1 MATPDTASD
10 STNAAEDI
18 DEELQVMKALAGYRM
33 VEEIVAEHDNG
44 PLNLLYMTN
53 KQAMEVSKNEHS
65 MNLMIDALCGKRKK
79 KSSLIIDLVH
89 SWGFKESTKL
99 MERETFLNEYSK
111 FCAGI
116 GHDTAPFTDFNDE
129 LKTHGQLE
137 HFMQTIIIPLAEQTS
152 AIVICNAVSNDC
164 VLSDTFTKMVELKLS
179 KWNGNPPFTVL
190 AALGS
195 VDVLYKNPNSDL
207 IWEKIM
213 NSSQHWKKRHEA
225 VLKDYFEDQK
235 KKNDEGSNLY
245 NRYHDLNWRTRNILI
260 IEGFNIST
268 YKKIGQRSRAPFS
281 NLMTTLMRV
290 IGNKV
295 PSLAIKTGATVRV
308 RTDNKT
314 PRGIDTMSL
323 QMLTERANAGTKVL
337 CLDIRERAEPAVA
350 RVDFDD
356 IKQKVIEALAN
367 MQKQHN
373 EGYTSCESLD
383 SSILAYLHTLLNPRL
398 KEKKKSEENGPQDK
412 KVTLNEALEAEKGN
426 TFRNSTAEH
435 AKYAIMF
442 ATRFYKNILDVSKE
456 RGFYQ
461 EVMES
466 AQINNPDSFPDAK
479 SRSDES
485 EVNVVARSQETQMP
499 STEMDILQK
508 IFGGEIQST
517 ATYVRALLMS
527 PNFYSLNIWDANAEK
542 FVKDDIVLTGTHVKT
557 THEGLELLKDAW
569 DSVDVTHIAA
579 DQFKNLCKISYAI
592 QLFLGILITVFSVAG
607 VNWSSGNE
615 VTEILLKR
623 ATLVSSLL
631 LAAVVS
637 MDTMFAPRSNWLHLR
652 IHAVM
657 LESIIWKF
665 RMRAGEFK
673 VDINDLNIRLAEG
686 NFKEALQDWKNQLNS
701 GANVASLTALH
712 GELGKSKKAKFKF
725 KSHYIQDCL
734 DDHYSPL
741 NGKEYIDLRVNK
753 IIESYK
759 KEIPK
764 NLWMQYYPQILVII
778 LGVVIA
784 VFAELG
790 LASIVTILIAFV
802 SAYNSWIEFNGW
814 TRKAQLYT
822 NAISACEIEHT
833 EWKGHTSFMVQ
844 DKELVNDF
852 VVKIE
857 DIVMQV
863 VQSWSTTIADKSTP
877 ETAAVRYKKER
888 DDFISEV

>member
-1 MATPDTASD
+1 MATLDTASD

-18 DEELQVMKALAGYRM
+18 DEELQVMKALAGYKM

-53 KQAMEVSKNEHS
+53 KQAMEVSKNEQS

-79 KSSLIIDLVH
+79 KYSLIIDLVH

-179 KWNGNPPFTVL
+179 KWSGNPPFTVL

-207 IWEKIM
+207 IWKKIM
-213 NSSQHWKKRHEA
+213 NLSQHWKKRHET
-225 VLKDYFEDQK
+225 VLNDYFEDQK

-268 YKKIGQRSRAPFS
+268 HKKIGQRSKAPFS

-350 RVDFDD
+350 CFDD
-356 IKQKVIEALAN
+356 IEQNVIEALAN
-367 MQKQHN
+367 MQKQN
-373 EGYTSCESLD
+373 NAGYASCESLD
-383 SSILAYLHTLLNPRL
+383 SSILAYLHTLLNARL
-398 KEKKKSEENGPQDK
+398 KMKKNSEKSGPYPHKKD
-412 KVTLNEALEAEKGN
+412 TLNEALEAEKEN
-426 TFRNSTAEH
+426 TFRNTTAEH

-442 ATRFYKNILDVSKE
+442 ATTFYENILKASKE
-456 RGFYQ
+456 RGFYKK
-461 EVMES
+461 E
-466 AQINNPDSFPDAK
+466 INNPDSFPDAK

-485 EVNVVARSQETQMP
+485 EV
-499 STEMDILQK
+499 LQK
-508 IFGGEIQST
+508 IFGGEIRST

-527 PNFYSLNIWDANAEK
+527 PNFYSLNIWDGNAEK
-542 FVKDDIVLTGTHVKT
+542 VVKDEIVLTGTHVKT
-557 THEGLELLKDAW
+557 THEGLELLNDAW

-592 QLFLGILITVFSVAG
+592 QLFLGILISVFSVAG
-607 VNWSSGNE
+607 ANWSSGIE

-712 GELGKSKKAKFKF
+712 GELGKSEKAKLKF
-725 KSHYIQDCL
+725 KSHYIQDRL

-759 KEIPK
+759 KQIPK
-764 NLWMQYYPQILVII
+764 NVWVQYFPQILVII

-802 SAYNSWIEFNGW
+802 SAYNSWIEFDGG

-863 VQSWSTTIADKSTP
+863 MQSWSTTIADKSTA
-877 ETAAVRYKKER
+877 ETAADRYKKKREN
-888 DDFISEV
+888 FITEV